1 MKRFLSLLLCLLLCL
16 CVIPLSGCLSPE
28 EKEQSEALCR
38 EFMDYVILNHKKS
51 AYNML
56 KDVGT
61 AEEFASL
68 WAALREVFGNSKSYE
83 LERTG
88 WERGT
93 DDELLLLMVNYEITT
108 DDGKVAQLTVV
119 TAESMEGFAGLHFQ
133 DSTAFA
139 QSTSFVPVVNVLLV
153 LFSLAS
159 FGFAIWMFVDCLR
172 RRMKL
177 KVLFAFVTL
186 LHTGISLTFG
196 NAWGF
201 YVNFSFVFALSRMV
215 ADRAAF
221 TLTVTAFLP
230 IGAILYLCLR
240 KSLTLPPASEPT
252 ASPYPPNA
260 APSPQNF
267 VRIEQQPPVNDPAQ
281 PAAPAANIPPNG
293 AENSTIEPNEPNP

>member
-28 EKEQSEALCR
+28 EEEQSEALCR
-38 EFMDYVILNHKKS
+38 EFMDYVILDHKKS
-51 AYNML
+51 
-56 KDVGT
+56 GT

-133 DSTAFA
+133 DSTAFS

-172 RRMKL
+172 RRL
-177 KVLFAFVTL
+177 
-186 LHTGISLTFG
+186 GSSLIRSLRTCRTR
-196 NAWGF
+196 
-201 YVNFSFVFALSRMV
+201 SRTTS
-215 ADRAAF
+215 RSS
-221 TLTVTAFLP
+221 
-230 IGAILYLCLR
+230 R
-240 KSLTLPPASEPT
+240 SR
-252 ASPYPPNA
+252 
-260 APSPQNF
+260 
-267 VRIEQQPPVNDPAQ
+267 VRTRV
-281 PAAPAANIPPNG
+281 
-293 AENSTIEPNEPNP
+293 STTRT

>member
-28 EKEQSEALCR
+28 EEEHSEALCR

-83 LERTG
+83 LEMTD

-93 DDELLLLMVNYEITT
+93 DGELLLLMVNYEITT
-108 DDGKVAQLTVV
+108 DDGKVAQLTV
-119 TAESMEGFAGLHFQ
+119 TTDESMEGIAGLHFQ

-139 QSTSFVPVVNVLLV
+139 QSTSFVPVANVLLV

-159 FGFAIWMFVDCLR
+159 FGFTIWMFVDCLR

-196 NAWGF
+196 NILGF
-201 YVNFSFVFALSRMV
+201 YVNFSFVFAMSRMV
-215 ADRAAF
+215 ADRAGF
-221 TLTVTAFLP
+221 SLTITAFLP

-240 KSLTLPPASEPT
+240 KPLTLPPASAPMT
-252 ASPYPPNA
+252 PPYSPNTV
-260 APSPQNF
+260 PSPQNF
-267 VRIEQQPPVNDPAQ
+267 VRVEQQTPVNDPTQ
-281 PAAPAANIPPNG
+281 SAAPVVDIPQNG
-293 AENSTIEPNEPNP
+293 AENTPTEPDEPRA